1 MLAISNFCRET
12 LFSSPRHTISNAL
25 QQFSSREA
33 KSSSSIDIFDEFIQ
47 IYKNAPENKKAF
59 FTIQS
64 NENKFEFIY
73 KRKSYLNIAVD
84 NEIKILIE
92 NIFFENKNFKFHAD
106 FHVYRKIYEK
116 DIYLFSQLKSLIPRI
131 NRNLPKEYRIEKK
144 ELLLQ
149 ILALKKCRKNQI
161 PRLIS
166 KNESNLKHS
175 FIAWKKDLENY
186 ILIKPMFKNKDEI
199 NSCYLAH
206 GGFKIVKK
214 TAILIQ
220 FSEEDSTQN
229 ISINPYVTVS
239 QNVESDEIP
248 TSKDH
253 ELKNNCGESFI
264 ASGFQELRFY
274 DPIHCADRV
283 LYFMPD
289 MGFTIDLDFST
300 FHLHQ
305 QRDILLM
312 LIDKCIHE
320 KPNDVKISNTTLD
333 QEGIPHFIDS
343 YDALFTYT
351 PFLHPDG
358 DYQHAK
364 ESDFEHARILGLTYM
379 FYQLINPKFMN
390 NQKLSDILVFSD
402 CKDGDIHTGIR
413 NNTPFAYELKKAYFS
428 RLTYSELRQAVVK
441 YFNNQLPPTMI

>member
-1 MLAISNFCRET
+1 MF
-12 LFSSPRHTISNAL
+12 
-25 QQFSSREA
+25 
-33 KSSSSIDIFDEFIQ
+33 
-47 IYKNAPENKKAF
+47 
-59 FTIQS
+59 
-64 NENKFEFIY
+64 
-73 KRKSYLNIAVD
+73 
-84 NEIKILIE
+84 
-92 NIFFENKNFKFHAD
+92 
-106 FHVYRKIYEK
+106 
-116 DIYLFSQLKSLIPRI
+116 
-131 NRNLPKEYRIEKK
+131 RN
-144 ELLLQ
+144 
-149 ILALKKCRKNQI
+149 N
-161 PRLIS
+161 
-166 KNESNLKHS
+166 
-175 FIAWKKDLENY
+175 DT
-186 ILIKPMFKNKDEI
+186 I

-206 GGFKIVKK
+206 GGFKVVKK

-220 FSEEDSTQN
+220 FSEKDSEQN

-239 QNVESDEIP
+239 KNVESDDIP
-248 TSKDH
+248 TSKND
-253 ELKNNCGESFI
+253 ELKDNCGESFI

-274 DPIHCADRV
+274 DPMHAAERV

-289 MGFTIDLDFST
+289 LGFTIDLYFLT

-358 DYQHAK
+358 DYQQSK

-379 FYQLINPKFMN
+379 FYQLINPKFMDSR
-390 NQKLSDILVFSD
+390 KLSDVLVFSE
-402 CKDGDIHTGIR
+402 CKEGDIHTGIR

-428 RLTYSELRQAVVK
+428 KLSYSELRQAVVK
-441 YFNNQLPPTMI
+441 YFNNLVPPKMI